1 METIEKTDVEL
12 VEASRRGELDAF
24 GHLVARYQNVV
35 CAVGYSSTGDRVL
48 GEDVAQETFIA
59 AWRQLD
65 RVRDVMR
72 LRPWLCGIAR
82 NLGHKA
88 KKRTRR
94 EELVDTDEHVGSG
107 PSPFDEL
114 ARGDAER
121 VVRRALARVPE
132 TYREVL
138 VLYYREDQSIRE
150 VAETLGI
157 SEDAVMQRLSRGRR
171 YLADSVSTLVEQSL
185 KGARPRRDLVAAVL
199 AAIALYLVPSR
210 VDAST
215 AKPKPKGSTMLKLAL
230 ATSAL
235 AVVGTTAYLIH
246 SHSDTPPAAA
256 STTRSLLHYGAGLAR
271 APTLGPTAPPHLTAA
286 RKAAS
291 NDLGLLPADSDI
303 VFGIDMERIQKAA
316 LWKMF
321 VAPELA
327 NANGL
332 HEFVT
337 KCGFDP
343 LASLTS
349 VAIGIKGLGPDT
361 SPTGTVV
368 VHGFDKVKTMA
379 CVQQENAADP
389 DHDVTVEG
397 DVVLFAPSH
406 EGTQAGFRFIDDT
419 TALFVFGPGPIT
431 KASID
436 KIATGDTG
444 LETAPGFADMFH
456 NINSDDPLWFVVAP
470 SSPLFPLINAAIAT
484 QTDLQL
490 HALYGSIDI
499 TDSIVVEAGIRLA
512 SPDQVSK
519 VVAEVQTKLEKLSA
533 SGALS
538 QYFDQLDVNADGG
551 DVIISLAA
559 NTGQLLNIARSRSVQ
574 ASASATPAGPDGP
587 GTFTLSASIPSADP
601 PSVK

>member
-88 KKRTRR
+88 KKRTHR
-94 EELVDTDEHVGSG
+94 EDLVDTDEHVGSE

-121 VVRRALARVPE
+121 VVRDALTRVPE
-132 TYREVL
+132 RYREVL
-138 VLYYREDQSIRE
+138 VLYYCEDQSIRE
-150 VAETLGI
+150 VAETLAI

-171 YLADSVSTLVEQSL
+171 YLADSVAALVERSL

-199 AAIALYLVPSR
+199 AAIAAYLIPSR

-215 AKPKPKGSTMLKLAL
+215 VKPKPKGSTMLKLAL

-235 AVVGTTAYLIH
+235 AVVGTTAYLLH
-246 SHSDTPPAAA
+246 SRTDAPPAA
-256 STTRSLLHYGAGLAR
+256 TTTAKSLLHFGSGPAR
-271 APTLGPTAPPHLTAA
+271 APTLGPTAPPHVTAA
-286 RKAAS
+286 RQAAAS
-291 NDLGLLPADSDI
+291 DLGLLPADSDI
-303 VFGIDMERIQKAA
+303 VFGIDMARIQKAA
-316 LWKMF
+316 LWQMF
-321 VAPELA
+321 VAPGLA
-327 NANGL
+327 NATGL
-332 HEFVT
+332 HDFAA

-349 VAIGIKGLGPDT
+349 VSLGIKGLGLDT
-361 SPTGTVV
+361 APTGTMV
-368 VHGFDKVKTMA
+368 VHGFDKAKTMA
-379 CVQQENAADP
+379 CVNAADT
-389 DHDVTVEG
+389 DRDLTIDG
-397 DVVLFAPSH
+397 DAVLFDPKHDGA
-406 EGTQAGFRFIDDT
+406 QAGFKFIDDT
-419 TALFVFGPGPIT
+419 TALVVFGPSPIT

-436 KIATGDTG
+436 QVAAGDSG
-444 LETAPGFADMFH
+444 LETSPAFADLFH
-456 NINSDDPLWFVVAP
+456 SINSDDPLWLVVGP
-470 SSPLFPLINAAIAT
+470 SSPLFPLMNAEIA
-484 QTDLQL
+484 QHADLQL

-519 VVAEVQTKLEKLSA
+519 VVAEVQDKL
-533 SGALS
+533 GALAANGSLS

-551 DVIISLAA
+551 DVIISVAA
-559 NTGQLLNIARSRSVQ
+559 NTMQLVNIAKSHSVHG
-574 ASASATPAGPDGP
+574 SASATPAGPDGP
-587 GTFTLSASIPSADP
+587 GTFTISASIPFADP
-601 PSVK
+601 PASK

>member
-1 METIEKTDVEL
+1 MGTIEKTDVEL

-35 CAVGYSSTGDRVL
+35 CAVGYSSTGDRML

-65 RVRDVMR
+65 TVRDVMR

-88 KKRTRR
+88 KKRTHR
-94 EELVDTDEHVGSG
+94 EELVETDEHAGSE

-121 VVRRALARVPE
+121 VVRDALARVPE

-150 VAETLGI
+150 VAETLGL

-171 YLADSVSTLVEQSL
+171 YLADGVTALVERSL
-185 KGARPRRDLVAAVL
+185 KGSRPRRDLVAAVL
-199 AAIALYLVPSR
+199 AAIAAYLIPSH

-215 AKPKPKGSTMLKLAL
+215 VKPKPKGSTMLKIVL

-235 AVVGTTAYLIH
+235 AVVGTTAYLMR
-246 SHSDTPPAAA
+246 SHSDAPPVAT
-256 STTRSLLHYGAGLAR
+256 STAKSLLHFGSGPAR
-271 APTLGPTAPPHLTAA
+271 APTLGPTAAPHLTAA
-286 RKAAS
+286 RKAAAS
-291 NDLGLLPADSDI
+291 DLGLLPADSDI
-303 VFGIDMERIQKAA
+303 VFGVDMARIQKAP
-316 LWKMF
+316 LWQMF
-321 VAPELA
+321 VAPGLA
-327 NANGL
+327 SANGL
-332 HEFVT
+332 HDFVA

-343 LASLTS
+343 FASLTS
-349 VAIGIKGLGPDT
+349 VSIGVKGLGPDT

-368 VHGFDKVKTMA
+368 VHGFDKAKAIA
-379 CVQQENAADP
+379 CIQTEDAADTE
-389 DHDVTVEG
+389 HIVTIDG
-397 DVVLFAPSH
+397 DVVLFDPAH
-406 EGTQAGFRFIDDT
+406 KGAQAGLTFIDDS
-419 TALFVFGPGPIT
+419 TALVVFGAGPIT
-431 KASID
+431 KASVD
-436 KIATGDTG
+436 KVAAGDSG
-444 LETAPGFADMFH
+444 LESSPGFADLFH
-456 NINSDDPLWFVVAP
+456 NINSDDPLWLVVAP
-470 SSPLFPLINAAIAT
+470 SSLLFPVMNAELKKHA
-484 QTDLQL
+484 DLEL

-519 VVAEVQTKLEKLSA
+519 VVAEVQNKLGALAA
-533 SGALS
+533 SGTLS

-551 DVIISLAA
+551 DVIISIAA
-559 NTGQLLNIARSRSVQ
+559 NTWQLMNIAKARSVH
-574 ASASATPAGPDGP
+574 AHASATPAGPDGP
-587 GTFTLSASIPSADP
+587 GTFTVSASVPLGDSPSA
-601 PSVK
+601 K